1 MKTKVIILLIIVFLF
16 TIFVSQNTEVITI
29 NVLLWTFQMSLI
41 VIMSLTGLFGV
52 LIGFIIA
59 SMASSSQK
67 KKQKM
72 KEAMKKEKELKNPN
86 LNAGKSEENKPGL

>member
-29 NVLLWTFQMSLI
+29 NVLLWTVNMSRIVLI
-41 VIMSLTGLFGV
+41 SLTLLFGV

-67 KKQKM
+67 KKQKL
-72 KEAMKKEKELKNPN
+72 KEAMRKEKEMKNQN
-86 LNAGKSEENKPGL
+86 LNADKSGESKPKI